1 MTEIEALAAF
11 AELDSAAVSDA
22 LDGLGLPSGIGG
34 ITPQTGTDPLVG
46 YALTVQLEPFV
57 PGPSGAHIATT
68 AVATA
73 TENDIIVIANG
84 GREDVSCWGG
94 LLSLGASLR
103 GVRGTVADGR
113 CRDIT
118 EARELGY
125 PVFSRGGVPATA
137 RGRLQQHSTGEPV
150 NIAGVRIAQ
159 GDIVIADDTGIAVV
173 PIERS
178 DEVLALAQTIAARER
193 AIAADLRK
201 GVALPDAMHDARLA
215 GSDTL

>member
-1 MTEIEALAAF
+1 MTESVLLTSF

-34 ITPQTGTDPLVG
+34 LTPQTGTNALVG
-46 YALTVQLEPFV
+46 YAVTVQLEPFV
-57 PGPSGAHIATT
+57 PGPCGAHIATT

-73 TENDIIVIANG
+73 TENDIIVVANG
-84 GREDVSCWGG
+84 GRDDVSCWGG

-103 GVRGTVADGR
+103 GVRGTVADGC
-113 CRDIT
+113 CRDLG

-137 RGRLQQHSTGEPV
+137 RGRLQQRSTGEPV
-150 NIAGVRIAQ
+150 DIAGVRVAQ
-159 GDIVIADDTGIAVV
+159 GDIVIADETGVAIV

-178 DEVLALAQTIAARER
+178 AEVLALAQAIAARER
-193 AIAADLRK
+193 SIAADLRK
-201 GVALPDAMHDARLA
+201 GVALPNAMHDARLA
-215 GSDTL
+215 GSDT